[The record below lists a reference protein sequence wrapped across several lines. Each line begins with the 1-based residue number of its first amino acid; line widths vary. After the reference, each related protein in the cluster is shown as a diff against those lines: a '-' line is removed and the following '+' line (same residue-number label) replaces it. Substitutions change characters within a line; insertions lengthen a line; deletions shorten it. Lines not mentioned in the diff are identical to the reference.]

1 MMYGKASKS
10 KAMSKGGKKMSPA
23 MQKKMMMM
31 KKMKGK
37 KK

>member
-1 MMYGKASKS
+1 MMYGKKNASKVMPKS
-10 KAMSKGGKKMSPA
+10 AKKMSPA